1 MNNVKKYTEY
11 VEKIKH
17 GKRMLDIQYTKE
29 EKMINL
35 QRKRELQNAKK
46 LYEDVISSTN
56 DPNKR
61 KALEFKLKKEQ
72 SLIRKNASKRLIELE
87 ADYRKGKITLT
98 KNYNIFKNKLDDAIK
113 SADKRKKTLKSSSKG
128 VKGYISK
135 GKKGI
140 VDTAKKAGESWKSI
154 PGKKPIFISAAI
166 LSAALSAALY
176 KRYRDLENQ
185 RMKQLGLI
193 K

>member
-1 MNNVKKYTEY
+1 MNNVKKYTAF

-17 GKRMLDIQYTKE
+17 SARVAKIEYDARTKAIAI
-29 EKMINL
+29 EKKNELKNM
-35 QRKRELQNAKK
+35 RKVYN
-46 LYEDVISSTN
+46 DVINSTT
-56 DPNKR
+56 DPYK
-61 KALEFKLKKEQ
+61 KKTLEFKLKKEKAIITKKYAKH
-72 SLIRKNASKRLIELE
+72 S
-87 ADYRKGKITLT
+87 ADLDEEYRRAKVIFT
-98 KNYNIFKNKLDDAIK
+98 KNYNIYKDKLDEAIK
-113 SADKRKKTLKSSSKG
+113 AANKRKKALKASGKG
-128 VKGYISK
+128 VKGYLNK